1 MKTVYKVASLV
12 VPVFLVNT
20 FGFLYT
26 LLSLLSIVSV
36 YCMYCSLIQS
46 SRRIKR
52 DLDEAE
58 RAERAEELAC
68 QEQEAIDEVDAFLMD
83 SIQKRQNR
91 LVLIEKDKKEK
102 DKKE

>member
-1 MKTVYKVASLV
+1 MTPGDGSA
-12 VPVFLVNT
+12 
-20 FGFLYT
+20 GAD
-26 LLSLLSIVSV
+26 
-36 YCMYCSLIQS
+36 
-46 SRRIKR
+46 KR
-52 DLDEAE
+52 AE
-58 RAERAEELAC
+58 RAERAEELAR

>member
-12 VPVFLVNT
+12 VYVFLVNT

-26 LLSLLSIVSV
+26 LLSLLGIVSV
-36 YCMYCSLIQS
+36 YCMSGSLIQS
-46 SRRIKR
+46 SRRIER

-58 RAERAEELAC
+58 RAEELAR

-83 SIQKRQNR
+83 SIKKRQNR